1 MNVAPEIR
9 ERVLAC
15 AKEYDYQP
23 NVLAKGLQG
32 SKTHLLGVLLTDIS
46 NGFFAI
52 SVIVIM
58 SYTIEYVITINKFTI
73 SYFIHGFNLLDAQK
87 TMDILCI
94 LLMMD
99 FVTKEISKD
108 LKESGDIDFYV

>member
-1 MNVAPEIR
+1 MFPLRTRDTVGWETLVN
-9 ERVLAC
+9 
-15 AKEYDYQP
+15 
-23 NVLAKGLQG
+23 
-32 SKTHLLGVLLTDIS
+32 
-46 NGFFAI
+46 FAI
-52 SVIVIM
+52 SVIVII
-58 SYTIEYVITINKFTI
+58 SYTIEYVFSINKFTI